1 MEDSKNTHPLILVA
15 AVCVTLASLTAIA
28 FFAGLLPLKK
38 DASYLQATSIP
49 LAPSTN
55 NLVTSTTQTTLAA
68 PATASP
74 SSKPEPQ
81 PLSKKVQSHPKPAPT
96 VSLPPSRE
104 VIYETRYSRTRQ
116 YDDDP
121 DYRPFHRDREDRRQI
136 PIMASPPVCRECGTV
151 ESIHEISR
159 KGEASGA
166 GAVAGGVLGGVLGH
180 QVGKGSGKD
189 AATIVGVIGG
199 ALGGNHIE
207 KNIRTEKQYQVTV
220 RFDDG
225 ALRTYTETHP
235 NWQAGQRVRSI
246 NGGLSPL

>member
-38 DASYLQATSIP
+38 DASSLQATSVT
-49 LAPSTN
+49 LTSSTS
-55 NLVTSTTQTTLAA
+55 NLLTSTTQTTVA
-68 PATASP
+68 PTPASP
-74 SSKPEPQ
+74 DNKPAPQ
-81 PLSKKVQSHPKPAPT
+81 PLSKKVQSHPKPPPT
-96 VSLPPSRE
+96 ASLPPPRE

-116 YDDDP
+116 YDDAP
-121 DYRPFHRDREDRRQI
+121 DYRPFHRDREDRRQT
-136 PIMASPPVCRECGTV
+136 PFMATPPVCRECGTV
-151 ESIHEISR
+151 ESVHEISR

-180 QVGKGSGKD
+180 QVGKGRGKD

-225 ALRTYTETHP
+225 ALRTYTENHP